1 MFVAGAAPKGSL
13 FGTGKATGVV
23 VLEEFKP
30 KPGNPEFVVCGGGA
44 AVAAGNGPPETEVAS
59 AVALGPIPELVL
71 LLPIFGQA
79 DVLLFCTGLVP
90 VVGHGLVLSCVKLE
104 APVNGLM
111 GALLALLLLEA
122 TEEIVML
129 VLLATVPALGP
140 QLGVQ
145 LGENPRFS
153 LADTAAAAGA

>member
-1 MFVAGAAPKGSL
+1 MFFAGAAPKGSL

-30 KPGNPEFVVCGGGA
+30 KPGNPEFVVGGGA
-44 AVAAGNGPPETEVAS
+44 AVAGNGPPETEVAA
-59 AVALGPIPELVL
+59 AVALGPKPELAL

-90 VVGHGLVLSCVKLE
+90 VVGQGLVLSCVKLE

-129 VLLATVPALGP
+129 VLLATVAALGP

-153 LADTAAAAGA
+153 LAATAAATAAGA

>member
-30 KPGNPEFVVCGGGA
+30 KPGNPEFVVCGVGA
-44 AVAAGNGPPETEVAS
+44 AVAAGYGPPETEVAL
-59 AVALGPIPELVL
+59 AFALGPIPELAL

-90 VVGHGLVLSCVKLE
+90 VVGQGLVLSCVKLE
-104 APVNGLM
+104 AP
-111 GALLALLLLEA
+111 
-122 TEEIVML
+122 EISIL
-129 VLLATVPALGP
+129 QITFFFRVPQNFWISLF
-140 QLGVQ
+140 QIL
-145 LGENPRFS
+145 RFKP
-153 LADTAAAAGA
+153 LK

>member
-13 FGTGKATGVV
+13 FRTGKATGVV

-104 APVNGLM
+104 AP
-111 GALLALLLLEA
+111 
-122 TEEIVML
+122 EISIL
-129 VLLATVPALGP
+129 QITFFFRVPQNFWISLF
-140 QLGVQ
+140 QIL
-145 LGENPRFS
+145 RFKP
-153 LADTAAAAGA
+153 LK

>member
-30 KPGNPEFVVCGGGA
+30 KPGNPEFVVGGGA
-44 AVAAGNGPPETEVAS
+44 AVAAAGNGPPETEVAA
-59 AVALGPIPELVL
+59 AVALGPKPELAL

-90 VVGHGLVLSCVKLE
+90 VVGQGLVLSCVKLE

-122 TEEIVML
+122 TVEIVML
-129 VLLATVPALGP
+129 VLLATVAALGP

-153 LADTAAAAGA
+153 LAAAVAAAGA

>member
-1 MFVAGAAPKGSL
+1 L

-30 KPGNPEFVVCGGGA
+30 KPGNPEFVVGGGA
-44 AVAAGNGPPETEVAS
+44 AVAGNGPPETEVAV
-59 AVALGPIPELVL
+59 AVALGPKPELAL

-90 VVGHGLVLSCVKLE
+90 VVGQGLVLSCVKLE

-129 VLLATVPALGP
+129 VLLATVAALGP

-153 LADTAAAAGA
+153 LAATAAAAAGA

>member
-23 VLEEFKP
+23 VLEEEFKP

-59 AVALGPIPELVL
+59 AVALGPKPELAL

-79 DVLLFCTGLVP
+79 DELLFCTGLVP
-90 VVGHGLVLSCVKLE
+90 VVGQGLVLSCVKLE
-104 APVNGLM
+104 APEISILQITFYFQVPQNFLISDRKIYVN
-111 GALLALLLLEA
+111 LELK
-122 TEEIVML
+122 ER
-129 VLLATVPALGP
+129 G
-140 QLGVQ
+140 
-145 LGENPRFS
+145 RKK
-153 LADTAAAAGA
+153 

>member
-30 KPGNPEFVVCGGGA
+30 KPGNPEFVVGGGA
-44 AVAAGNGPPETEVAS
+44 AVAGNGPPETEVAA
-59 AVALGPIPELVL
+59 AVALGPKPELAL
-71 LLPIFGQA
+71 LLAIFGQA

-90 VVGHGLVLSCVKLE
+90 VVGQGLVLSCVKLE

-122 TEEIVML
+122 TEDIVML
-129 VLLATVPALGP
+129 VLLATVAALGP

-153 LADTAAAAGA
+153 LAATAATAAAGA

>member
-30 KPGNPEFVVCGGGA
+30 KPGNPEFVVCGVGA
-44 AVAAGNGPPETEVAS
+44 AVAAGYGPPETEVAL
-59 AVALGPIPELVL
+59 AFALGPIPELAL

-90 VVGHGLVLSCVKLE
+90 VVGQGLVLSCVKLE
-104 APVNGLM
+104 AP
-111 GALLALLLLEA
+111 
-122 TEEIVML
+122 EISIL
-129 VLLATVPALGP
+129 QITCYFRVP
-140 QLGVQ
+140 Q
-145 LGENPRFS
+145 NF
-153 LADTAAAAGA
+153 

>member
-30 KPGNPEFVVCGGGA
+30 KPGNPEFVVGSGGA
-44 AVAAGNGPPETEVAS
+44 AVANGNGPPETEVAS
-59 AVALGPIPELVL
+59 AVTLGPKPELAL

-90 VVGHGLVLSCVKLE
+90 VVGQGLVLSCVKLE
-104 APVNGLM
+104 AP
-111 GALLALLLLEA
+111 
-122 TEEIVML
+122 EIL
-129 VLLATVPALGP
+129 QIGNNYF
-140 QLGVQ
+140 
-145 LGENPRFS
+145 ESPRIYESSFF
-153 LADTAAAAGA
+153 

>member
-44 AVAAGNGPPETEVAS
+44 AVAAGYGPPETEVAL
-59 AVALGPIPELVL
+59 AVALGPKPELAL

-90 VVGHGLVLSCVKLE
+90 VVGQGLVLSCVKLE
-104 APVNGLM
+104 APEISILQIKFIYSKK
-111 GALLALLLLEA
+111 ATKFCEIFTLLL
-122 TEEIVML
+122 T
-129 VLLATVPALGP
+129 TVI
-140 QLGVQ
+140 QSKV
-145 LGENPRFS
+145 R
-153 LADTAAAAGA
+153 

>member
-30 KPGNPEFVVCGGGA
+30 KPGNPEFAVGGGA
-44 AVAAGNGPPETEVAS
+44 AVAAGNGPPETEVAA
-59 AVALGPIPELVL
+59 AVALGPKPELAL

-90 VVGHGLVLSCVKLE
+90 VVGQGLVLSCVKLE

-122 TEEIVML
+122 TVEIVML
-129 VLLATVPALGP
+129 VLLATVTALGP

-153 LADTAAAAGA
+153 LAAAAATAGA

>member
-30 KPGNPEFVVCGGGA
+30 KPGNPEFVVGGGA
-44 AVAAGNGPPETEVAS
+44 AVAAGNGLPETEVA
-59 AVALGPIPELVL
+59 VALGPKPELAL

-90 VVGHGLVLSCVKLE
+90 VVGQGLVLSCVKLE

-111 GALLALLLLEA
+111 GALLALLLLEL

-129 VLLATVPALGP
+129 VLLATVAPLGP

-153 LADTAAAAGA
+153 LAAAAAAAPGA

>member
-23 VLEEFKP
+23 VLDEFKP
-30 KPGNPEFVVCGGGA
+30 KPGNPEFVVGCGGA
-44 AVAAGNGPPETEVAS
+44 AVATGNGPPETEVAS

-90 VVGHGLVLSCVKLE
+90 VVGQGLVLSCVKLE
-104 APVNGLM
+104 APEISILQIKFIYSKK
-111 GALLALLLLEA
+111 ATKFCEIFTLLL
-122 TEEIVML
+122 T
-129 VLLATVPALGP
+129 TVI
-140 QLGVQ
+140 QSKV
-145 LGENPRFS
+145 R
-153 LADTAAAAGA
+153 

>member
-44 AVAAGNGPPETEVAS
+44 AVAAGYGPPETEVAL
-59 AVALGPIPELVL
+59 AVALGPKPELAL

-90 VVGHGLVLSCVKLE
+90 VVGQGLVLSCVKLE
-104 APVNGLM
+104 AP
-111 GALLALLLLEA
+111 
-122 TEEIVML
+122 EISIL
-129 VLLATVPALGP
+129 QITCYFRVP
-140 QLGVQ
+140 Q
-145 LGENPRFS
+145 NF
-153 LADTAAAAGA
+153 